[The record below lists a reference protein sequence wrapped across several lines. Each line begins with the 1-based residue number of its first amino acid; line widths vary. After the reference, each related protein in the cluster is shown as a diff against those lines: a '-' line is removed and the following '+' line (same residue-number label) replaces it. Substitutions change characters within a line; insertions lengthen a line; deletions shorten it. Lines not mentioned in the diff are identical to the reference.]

1 MTAPDR
7 PTWSATGQG
16 WQTSAMPKVSEE
28 HKQAVRQRILDAAR
42 TCLERNGYHE
52 VTTREVVTEAGVST
66 GTFYNY
72 FPSKE
77 HLYAALAEAALGAD
91 LATALGARGPGG
103 GTGPGLLRF
112 LRESL
117 LADPSWATTVASLRA
132 RAGGSTAGAEAVDR
146 LNHVVIATFSPLV
159 TAAGEEGFLR
169 ADLDAEALVELV
181 DIVWDGMGR
190 RAAGRAF
197 QSSYGRVARVL
208 VQIILDGAVSPARR
222 SEVPNA

>member
-1 MTAPDR
+1 
-7 PTWSATGQG
+7 
-16 WQTSAMPKVSEE
+16 MPKVSEA
-28 HKQAVRQRILDAAR
+28 HKQAVRQQILVAAR
-42 TCLERNGYHE
+42 TCLDRNGYHD
-52 VTTREVVTEAGVST
+52 VTTREVVAEAGVST

-77 HLYAALAEAALGAD
+77 HLYAALAEEALGAD
-91 LATALGARGPGG
+91 LDAALGNRGDIADV
-103 GTGPGLLRF
+103 GPGLLRF

-117 LADPSWATTVASLRA
+117 LADPGWATTVASLRG
-132 RAGGSTAGAEAVDR
+132 RAGAAPAGAEAVAR
-146 LNHVVIATFSPLV
+146 LNHVVISTFAPLV
-159 TAAGEEGFLR
+159 AASGEEGFLR

-190 RAAGRAF
+190 RAAGDAF